1 MALRAQLAAEQA
13 KTVAAHE
20 AVGRQTA
27 EAKEAAELAAA
38 TTASIREAAALEAQI
53 AALYTAHEPAPPS
66 GEPNS
71 HVEEALALLGHPT
84 TNTTT
89 LMLQNMQ
96 KRYETVG

>member
-1 MALRAQLAAEQA
+1 MALRAQPAAEQA

-53 AALYTAHEPAPPS
+53 AALHATHAPAPP
-66 GEPNS
+66 GRGQNS
-71 HVEEALALLGHPT
+71 RLAEA
-84 TNTTT
+84 
-89 LMLQNMQ
+89 
-96 KRYETVG
+96 